1 MAQKKVLRDLFNLT
15 WLSGLKMNFVWIF
28 GPSVTPARARSRAV
42 LQMLRRRDDV
52 AGEMAL
58 LVEDLGTAGDTTIE
72 EYMVGPPSRST
83 W

>member
-1 MAQKKVLRDLFNLT
+1 
-15 WLSGLKMNFVWIF
+15 
-28 GPSVTPARARSRAV
+28 
-42 LQMLRRRDDV
+42 MLRRRDDV